1 MSAARTAS
9 GTPAPR
15 EPVRH
20 ARRGP
25 VAGVTVDRTE
35 YRSAQ
40 IRDIRSTKAAGA

>member
-20 ARRGP
+20 ERRGP
-25 VAGVTVDRTE
+25 VAVVTMDRPE
-35 YRSAQ
+35 YRNA
-40 IRDIRSTKAAGA
+40 RNGDIRSTKAAGA